1 MNKIVE
7 RDIYSSI
14 KEHLKQAEI
23 TLIHGARQVGKTTIM
38 RCLIDYL
45 KQDLAVKESQILYYN
60 LDLFHEY
67 ESLMDQKGFIQFL
80 SEKCANGKVY
90 LLIDEAQYLGEAGR
104 YLKGIYDLNLPL
116 KMVVTGSSSLLLA
129 RNTRESLMG
138 RKQVFT
144 VYTFSFYEYMAYHQ
158 KEFLSLLSVRK
169 LSSIHRSEI
178 LEYLFQYLQYGG
190 YPLVVLS
197 SDGKLKEKRLQEIF
211 SSYIDKDI
219 AQFLDI
225 KNKLG
230 FARILRIFA
239 SQMGSL
245 VNMTE
250 VADTSQLSHLTV
262 KNYLEALEGTYMV
275 SLLRP
280 YTTNIRSELVKMPK
294 IYFSDLGFRNS
305 ILMGFGGALPER
317 DRGPL
322 LENFVFTELN
332 RKWQNN
338 LHYWRLKDGT
348 EVDFVL
354 GTEGGTLIP
363 VEVKASS
370 LTKPVIPAGLRSFLR
385 FYPSA
390 DAYIV
395 NLSLEADVSEGD
407 TTFHFILPWQL
418 GMIGS

>member
-1 MNKIVE
+1 
-7 RDIYSSI
+7 
-14 KEHLKQAEI
+14 
-23 TLIHGARQVGKTTIM
+23 
-38 RCLIDYL
+38 
-45 KQDLAVKESQILYYN
+45 
-60 LDLFHEY
+60 
-67 ESLMDQKGFIQFL
+67 
-80 SEKCANGKVY
+80 
-90 LLIDEAQYLGEAGR
+90 
-104 YLKGIYDLNLPL
+104 
-116 KMVVTGSSSLLLA
+116 
-129 RNTRESLMG
+129 MG

-144 VYTFSFYEYMAYHQ
+144 VNTFSFHEYIAYHQ
-158 KEFLSLLSVRK
+158 QELLSLLSERK
-169 LSSIHRSEI
+169 LSSLHRNEI
-178 LEYLFQYLQYGG
+178 LDHLFQYMQHGG

-197 SDGKLKEKRLQEIF
+197 SDVQMKEHRLQEIF

-219 AQFLDI
+219 AQFLEI
-225 KNKLG
+225 KNKLA
-230 FARILRIFA
+230 FARTLRIFA

-250 VADTSQLSHLTV
+250 VAGTSQLNHLTV
-262 KNYLEALEGTYMV
+262 KNYLEALEGTYMA

-305 ILMGFGGALPER
+305 VLKGFSGALLER

-338 LHYWRLKDGT
+338 LHYWRLKDGS

-354 GTEGGTLIP
+354 GTGGATLIP
-363 VEVKASS
+363 LEVKASS
-370 LTKPVIPAGLRSFLR
+370 LTKPSIPAGLRSFLR

-395 NLSLEADVSEGD
+395 NLSLEAEVKEGD
-407 TTFHFILPWQL
+407 TNFHFILPWQL
-418 GMIGS
+418 GLIGA